1 MPDRNI
7 ILVGGAKQTSR
18 EEELSQ
24 PTGQLIRA
32 SQADSGAELAS
43 RARSRIIE
51 ESGRD
56 VSANSPLAP
65 A

>member
-24 PTGQLIRA
+24 PKGQLIRA

-51 ESGRD
+51 DSGRD